1 MRGRVLV
8 VEDDEAIRRMVSMAL
23 FDQGYEVLSAGNGAV
38 ALEREREHPADVIL
52 LDMNMPIMD
61 GWEFA
66 RRYKELGE
74 AAEGGEKGARRGRRS
89 KAALIVMTA
98 AVSAQARAEQVGAD
112 DFVAKPF
119 DLDDLLDVVERN
131 LPNGPDRGRGHAGQ
145 DEDDGKSGRAA

>member
-1 MRGRVLV
+1 
-8 VEDDEAIRRMVSMAL
+8 MAL

-66 RRYKELGE
+66 RRYKELG
-74 AAEGGEKGARRGRRS
+74 AAADGGEVGAKAGRRS

-131 LPNGPDRGRGHAGQ
+131 LPSGPDRGRGHASEN
-145 DEDDGKSGRAA
+145 EDDGESGRAA